1 MAGGWGGND
10 ESESVSLDGEDVND
24 FSSGWENIYN
34 KDVNEEDCEW
44 EEIGKPPSTLNNK
57 VHPKPTTRSCDFL
70 SLSELWN
77 TCGDCF
83 YGCFIYLFTVN
94 NLWHY
99 MFAFNNGY
107 KP

>member
-1 MAGGWGGND
+1 MTRPMLGHYAEQPWPTWKSTLRLTSVTLMAGGWGGND

-70 SLSELWN
+70 SLSEL
-77 TCGDCF
+77 
-83 YGCFIYLFTVN
+83 
-94 NLWHY
+94 
-99 MFAFNNGY
+99 
-107 KP
+107 